1 MAEGD
6 IFNVDF
12 NQISDQTEG
21 IDLSEVLS
29 ESAEQPSGDE
39 VVIKDTESISNTI
52 SPESKEEKEEPGV
65 KDQAPPLLEIEV
77 EDENTT
83 IKDKGPGTE
92 GKASPITPFATFLQ
106 EKGFLPN
113 LDMEAFED
121 EEDPMDALAQAW
133 GNERAIMRDDLI
145 NSFPPEL
152 IDMARAVAE
161 GVPLESL
168 RNDKVKE
175 INYSRI
181 TQAQVEG
188 NTHLQKRLVGEF
200 LQTKGFKPEKIKTLV
215 DTYEDAGRLSEE
227 ATDALGEM
235 KVVFKQYQEN
245 TKQQYAQ
252 QQRQFQQ
259 QHSDRI
265 KHIGATIKQTDA
277 IIPGINLTEKSK
289 RDLFNNMTQIVGQDE
304 NGQPLPYVMA
314 LRQEDPLQF
323 DMAVTFLAQTTK
335 GFTDWSKLNKVAKTN
350 ATKDLATALNHTPNR
365 TGGASKKVN
374 APFAEEDLMSS
385 LSNMFGKT

>member
-65 KDQAPPLLEIEV
+65 KDKAPPLLEIEV

-152 IDMARAVAE
+152 VDMARAVAE

-200 LQTKGFKPEKIKTLV
+200 LQTKGFKPEKINLVPAVVHHDGTARLQTVTKNDNEWYYNLITL
-215 DTYEDAGRLSEE
+215 
-227 ATDALGEM
+227 
-235 KVVFKQYQEN
+235 FKEL
-245 TKQQYAQ
+245 
-252 QQRQFQQ
+252 
-259 QHSDRI
+259 
-265 KHIGATIKQTDA
+265 KH
-277 IIPGINLTEKSK
+277 
-289 RDLFNNMTQIVGQDE
+289 
-304 NGQPLPYVMA
+304 
-314 LRQEDPLQF
+314 
-323 DMAVTFLAQTTK
+323 
-335 GFTDWSKLNKVAKTN
+335 
-350 ATKDLATALNHTPNR
+350 
-365 TGGASKKVN
+365 
-374 APFAEEDLMSS
+374 
-385 LSNMFGKT
+385 